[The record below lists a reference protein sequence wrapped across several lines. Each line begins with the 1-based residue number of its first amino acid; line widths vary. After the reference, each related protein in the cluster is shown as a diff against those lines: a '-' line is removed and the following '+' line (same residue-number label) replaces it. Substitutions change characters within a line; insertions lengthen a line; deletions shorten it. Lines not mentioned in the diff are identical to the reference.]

1 MKSFTPNLT
10 PNLTPEERLAGVV
23 RILIEA
29 ALAKMQRMK
38 EADEETFS
46 ETSSA
51 SVLDQKERRS

>member
-1 MKSFTPNLT
+1 MNRPTPK
-10 PNLTPEERLAGVV
+10 PNPELTPEERMAGVV

-51 SVLDQKERRS
+51 SSLSPKERR